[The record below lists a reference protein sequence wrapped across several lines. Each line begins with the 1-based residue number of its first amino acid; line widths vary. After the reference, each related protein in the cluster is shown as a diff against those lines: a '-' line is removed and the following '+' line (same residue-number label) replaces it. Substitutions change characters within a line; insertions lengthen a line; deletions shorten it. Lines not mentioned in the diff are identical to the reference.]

1 MPPNHYR
8 PNQLENQWGDRQAAD
23 QLEFELTLLIEAA
36 RSDLDAADIVEIVKS
51 MVGRLEYL
59 SDREQLRIAG
69 TTLLRLAEVCE
80 LRAAQLCDDW
90 EAGQNQIG
98 LMITDELLNGLVQ
111 KTTQIDISELLA
123 DPLPRR
129 KKKLEKLQ
137 PQDSI
142 AGEVNKSALLQ
153 VLDAIA
159 EEATQKEE
167 ALKVAHDEDVSKW
180 IGAIAEWM
188 AVQQVQTVSLLEL
201 RQAIG
206 LPLVE
211 VWLALL
217 LGDYRLE
224 SRGQFYDASQIWIKR
239 E

>member
-1 MPPNHYR
+1 MLPNQFR
-8 PNQLENQWGDRQAAD
+8 PNQLGNQLRDWQGVD

-36 RSDLDAADIVEIVKS
+36 KADLEAADVVEIAKD
-51 MVGRLEYL
+51 MVVRLERL

-69 TTLLRLAEVCE
+69 TALLQLAEVCE
-80 LRAAQLCDDW
+80 LRAARLCGDW
-90 EAGQNQIG
+90 EAEQNQVG
-98 LMITDELLNGLVQ
+98 LMITDELLDGLVQ
-111 KTTQIDISELLA
+111 KTTQIDISGLLA

-129 KKKLEKLQ
+129 KKKAEKLH

-142 AGEVNKSALLQ
+142 AGEVDKSALLQ
-153 VLDAIA
+153 VLDAIN

-188 AVQQVQTVSLLEL
+188 TAQQVQTVSLLEL
-201 RQAIG
+201 KRSIG

-224 SRGQFYDASQIWIKR
+224 SRGRFYDASQIWIR
-239 E
+239 CQ